1 LNSLVVHMTGVY
13 LDRVINKFKE
23 EDSEKVDRLIELY
36 NQYLKRYKAV
46 AAKIDDENESEVIK
60 IIS

>member
-1 LNSLVVHMTGVY
+1 MTGVY

-36 NQYLKRYKAV
+36 NQYLKRYKAF
-46 AAKIDDENESEVIK
+46 AAKVQEDEESEVIK
-60 IIS
+60 KILV